1 MTIDILGE
9 AYVKIADLL
18 CSPDFADRVDR
29 PHVKALA
36 ESIRDL
42 ALIHPPMVRQ
52 SDGKVAAGEDRI
64 AAHCVLERDEVRV
77 TLIGCSDEELE
88 AIRAAE
94 NKHRRADVSA
104 DQLLAMVEDMTVT
117 IGPLPDGFTVGPGE
131 IQVVREPGRPKE
143 RRTEAIEAVAD
154 ETGRS
159 AEAVR
164 KAVERAASKRAVAS
178 IEQWGT
184 AQPEEWLAPI
194 VAQRVAL
201 TNASDKIRAAMAELT
216 RMQRKSPIDEDTSWR
231 IHSELQAKASA
242 IRMMR
247 PACVCAWC
255 KNRGD
260 YVVECTACSGRG
272 FLTEEQSAMVPEELK
287 DPTRAMRGG
296 TLILLYS
303 AEDAVPLE
311 PARGVIESY
320 DLGACDERTAAAE
333 ADELAD
339 LFA

>member
-36 ESIRDL
+36 ESIREL
-42 ALIHPPMVRQ
+42 VLIHPPMVRQ

-94 NKHRRADVSA
+94 NKHRRADVSSE
-104 DQLLAMVEDMTVT
+104 QLLAMVEETAAFEALEPPNDE
-117 IGPLPDGFTVGPGE
+117 PAK
-131 IQVVREPGRPKE
+131 PGRPKE

-159 AEAVR
+159 PEAVR

-184 AQPEEWLAPI
+184 EQPEEWLAPI

-242 IRMMR
+242 IRLMR

-260 YVVECTACSGRG
+260 HVVECTACSGRG
-272 FLTEEQSAMVPEELK
+272 FLTEEQAAMVPEELK

-296 TLILLYS
+296 KLTLLYR
-303 AEDAVPLE
+303 ADDPVPPE

-320 DLGACDERTAAAE
+320 DLGAVDERAVTAE
-333 ADELAD
+333 DDDLTD